1 MKKKCRMGKRSEVYN
16 KAAPVT
22 ADCSPTVPISLS
34 KDRSLAQIDGVG
46 WAADILLQFTL
57 WLRIGMS
64 KGLDSFRLVEWHG
77 SQDHCHPA
85 RRGDRRKAPPGLQ
98 ITATKTKT

>member
-16 KAAPVT
+16 KAALVT

-57 WLRIGMS
+57 WLQIGTS
-64 KGLDSFRLVEWHG
+64 KGGLLQTGMAPRTTVTQQEEVIEEEPHQG
-77 SQDHCHPA
+77 S
-85 RRGDRRKAPPGLQ
+85 R
-98 ITATKTKT
+98 

>member
-1 MKKKCRMGKRSEVYN
+1 MGKRSELYN
-16 KAAPVT
+16 EAAPVT

-57 WLRIGMS
+57 WLQIGMS
-64 KGLDSFRLVEWHG
+64 KGGLLQTGRAAWLPGPQS
-77 SQDHCHPA
+77 PNKN
-85 RRGDRRKAPPGLQ
+85 RG
-98 ITATKTKT
+98 

>member
-1 MKKKCRMGKRSEVYN
+1 MGKRSEVYN
-16 KAAPVT
+16 KAASVT

-57 WLRIGMS
+57 WLRIGTS
-64 KGLDSFRLVEWHG
+64 KGGLLQTGGVAWL
-77 SQDHCHPA
+77 
-85 RRGDRRKAPPGLQ
+85 PGPQ
-98 ITATKTKT
+98 SPSKKRA